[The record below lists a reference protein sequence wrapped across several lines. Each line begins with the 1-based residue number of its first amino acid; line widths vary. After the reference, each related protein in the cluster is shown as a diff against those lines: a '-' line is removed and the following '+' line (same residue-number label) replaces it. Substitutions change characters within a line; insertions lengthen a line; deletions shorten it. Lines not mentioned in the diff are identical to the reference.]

1 MNEAFVEFVKES
13 EYGVAYPTPQLTVDI
28 CARLLLSLTD
38 AELERLVELKRHQ
51 KIVDAA
57 MRGM

>member
-1 MNEAFVEFVKES
+1 MREAFVEFVKEA
-13 EYGVAYPTPQLTVDI
+13 EFAQAYPAPDRVVSF
-28 CARLLLSLTD
+28 AAGLLLSLTD
-38 AELERLVELKRHQ
+38 AELERLIELKRHQ